1 MQRSF
6 LKVAGLIALATLLAG
21 GLRAQMMY
29 SGELVEVVWTHD
41 STTQKVIRNPEL
53 FREGW
58 QNLAQVKFWRRVMRL
73 SPDYAYLNVA
83 DTRQILMG
91 VHLDQFNRQSPA
103 RQQAIKDSALQAN
116 NLPIGTRLYLTS
128 GKSDFYQIHAALPSI
143 HKGIQVFMNEGVDPW
158 YAQAILLI
166 ESPGANRH
174 SSVGAAG
181 QFQLMKDVA
190 IDHGLVVNST
200 RDDRLVFDRAA
211 KGAARHLERIC
222 IPQTKSILDDMGIAY
237 TEQDLWFRLLVL
249 HTYHAGAG
257 NVRAAMRK
265 LNPTEGNKYLIP
277 SLWQTSA
284 AGFQNASQ
292 NYSQLAISALI
303 ELEVVLRNEAR
314 PAPATSRTQAPPV
327 AVRRGLD

>member
-1 MQRSF
+1 MVVW
-6 LKVAGLIALATLLAG
+6 LCGLAIGLSG
-21 GLRAQMMY
+21 GLQAQVMF
-29 SGELVEVVWTHD
+29 SGELVEVMWAND

-73 SPDYAYLNVA
+73 SPEYAYLNVA

-91 VHLDQFNRQSPA
+91 VHLDQFERLSPA
-103 RQQAIKDSALQAN
+103 RQQAIKDSALRAN

-222 IPQTKSILDDMGIAY
+222 IPQTKAILDDMGIAY
-237 TEQDLWFRLLVL
+237 SEKDLWFRLLVL

-277 SLWQTSA
+277 DLWQTSA

-314 PAPATSRTQAPPV
+314 PVSAPRTPQTPIASR
-327 AVRRGLD
+327 RSLD